1 MKNLIA
7 FCLFVFSLTGQAQTD
22 TVTTTS
28 ALKAVTVFFKGA
40 EITREFNAQL
50 TAGTTVLLIE
60 SLPFGLNAAGIGL
73 KPKEGLD
80 VLSFQVK
87 SQDGLSFK
95 KSAQIKKMEDSLK
108 GAEESLRLLQ
118 AEKQVLAAEQKLL
131 VENARFY
138 GDEQG
143 AKMTEIREM
152 ADYYRQRL
160 LGIAQK
166 QIQLDRNITILE
178 KRLLDW
184 SAKIQEKTALLQRP
198 SSSLLVKVRT
208 TKPGKFYCGLTYVVE
223 NAGWNPVY
231 RFRVQELDQPMD
243 IDYYAQVYQTTG
255 EDWRQVELT
264 VTSGAPSETRALPEF
279 KPWLVGQP
287 KPYPIPTPSA
297 GEGKMRIVLVDPD
310 QQPLPFASV
319 RLLQNQKLV
328 AGNVSDASGQLM
340 FRGLMPGHYM
350 LEVQSI
356 GYEPLLTQVYL
367 QPNQEALAYHT
378 LLPAARELMEIAI
391 AYESETLS
399 SRKKREEARPQS
411 HFVDGVTIRGARS
424 QGNVILSDQATAE
437 TPEPPFVSFELKEKT
452 DIPSDGQNHEVHL
465 KSVSHPARY
474 VHFAAPGIRPEVYLT
489 AELEQWQ
496 KLQLLPGKARIA
508 IQQNFNGEIFFDPL
522 TMGDTFRISL
532 GPDPSVLV
540 SRQLAQ
546 KTNQKVFLSQQ
557 AKKDY
562 QYLYTVRNNRSTPI
576 QLLLKDQVPLATQ
589 TQEEV
594 VIEQL
599 SGGQHEKM
607 TGVIT
612 WVLALPEKSNLQK
625 NLHFVVRYPKR

>member
-1 MKNLIA
+1 
-7 FCLFVFSLTGQAQTD
+7 
-22 TVTTTS
+22 
-28 ALKAVTVFFKGA
+28 
-40 EITREFNAQL
+40 
-50 TAGTTVLLIE
+50 
-60 SLPFGLNAAGIGL
+60 
-73 KPKEGLD
+73 
-80 VLSFQVK
+80 
-87 SQDGLSFK
+87 
-95 KSAQIKKMEDSLK
+95 
-108 GAEESLRLLQ
+108 
-118 AEKQVLAAEQKLL
+118 
-131 VENARFY
+131 
-138 GDEQG
+138 
-143 AKMTEIREM
+143 
-152 ADYYRQRL
+152 
-160 LGIAQK
+160 
-166 QIQLDRNITILE
+166 
-178 KRLLDW
+178 
-184 SAKIQEKTALLQRP
+184 
-198 SSSLLVKVRT
+198 
-208 TKPGKFYCGLTYVVE
+208 
-223 NAGWNPVY
+223 
-231 RFRVQELDQPMD
+231 
-243 IDYYAQVYQTTG
+243 
-255 EDWRQVELT
+255 
-264 VTSGAPSETRALPEF
+264 
-279 KPWLVGQP
+279 
-287 KPYPIPTPSA
+287 
-297 GEGKMRIVLVDPD
+297 
-310 QQPLPFASV
+310 
-319 RLLQNQKLV
+319 V

-340 FRGLMPGHYM
+340 FRGLLPGHYM

-378 LLPAARELMEIAI
+378 LQPAARDLMEIAI
-391 AYESETLS
+391 ASESETFS
-399 SRKKREEARPQS
+399 TRRKREGAQI
-411 HFVDGVTIRGARS
+411 IREDIMRMPGTLA
-424 QGNVILSDQATAE
+424 QGNVLSYAEAPAE

-557 AKKDY
+557 ARQDY

-594 VIEQL
+594 HLEQL